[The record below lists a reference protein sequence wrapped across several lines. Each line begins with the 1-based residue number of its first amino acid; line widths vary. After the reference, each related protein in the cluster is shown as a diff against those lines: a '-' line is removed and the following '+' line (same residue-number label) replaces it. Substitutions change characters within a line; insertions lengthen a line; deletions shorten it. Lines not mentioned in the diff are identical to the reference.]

1 MIWRQGRHY
10 GIHVYEQHGDEPG
23 DLDRPLGTFLR
34 TDDAQDACEA
44 MNARAELPRLQARVA
59 DALTVIEDLFYRN
72 PEHRSVLGH
81 LRTLLADEKPTT

>member
-34 TDDAQDACEA
+34 VEDAQDACAA
-44 MNARAELPRLQARVA
+44 MNSCTELLVLQARVA
-59 DALTVIEDLFYRN
+59 DALTVIEDMF
-72 PEHRSVLGH
+72 HRSPEYRSVVGPI
-81 LRTLLADEKPTT
+81 RTLLTDEKPAT